1 MKMNASNNLSVIL
14 ASVLIMIQWH
24 HWFVVAIRSPYFST
38 GKFAERDVDIG
49 IRSKS
54 HTLSNVRRIEYLFFS
69 SSRETQQNHDSK

>member
-1 MKMNASNNLSVIL
+1 MNAPNNLNVIL
-14 ASVLIMIQWH
+14 ASTLIMIQWNH
-24 HWFVVAIRSPYFST
+24 SFVLGIRTPYFAT